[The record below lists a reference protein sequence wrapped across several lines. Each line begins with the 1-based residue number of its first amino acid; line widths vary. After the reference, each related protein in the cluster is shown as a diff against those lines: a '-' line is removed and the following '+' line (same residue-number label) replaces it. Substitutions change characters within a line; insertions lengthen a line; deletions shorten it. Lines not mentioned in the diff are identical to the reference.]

1 MDLMR
6 VLVEYSMKNE
16 YDLVGGIEFL
26 MMREN
31 LAILRMT
38 KLICDDNSS

>member
-1 MDLMR
+1 
-6 VLVEYSMKNE
+6 MKNE

-38 KLICDDNSS
+38 KLICDDNSSQLETVFIARV